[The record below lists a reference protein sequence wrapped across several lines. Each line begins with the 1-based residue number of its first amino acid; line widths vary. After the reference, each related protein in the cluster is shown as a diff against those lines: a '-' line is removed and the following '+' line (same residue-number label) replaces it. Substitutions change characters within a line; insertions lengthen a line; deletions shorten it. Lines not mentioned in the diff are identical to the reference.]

1 MDVRAKER
9 GDGGRTVPPTIRMTA
24 VMFLEADDVIAKN
37 CMKMG
42 GLIPVF
48 LERVPT
54 GGADRHARGKQARL
68 FCQYYVLDFL

>member
-1 MDVRAKER
+1 MDIRAKER

-24 VMFLEADDVIAKN
+24 VIFLDADDVIAKK

-42 GLIPVF
+42 GFIPVF

-54 GGADRHARGKQARL
+54 GGADRRFVVHQERL
-68 FCQYYVLDFL
+68 LC